1 MQGSDNQQR
10 PLEFDGDDDDEEK
23 DRLINSLQN
32 QLIKEQDRRAEE
44 RFAWFAA
51 LNIIADLLVFPNLST
66 WSAPVSIAVIQILL
80 LIVLGRKWGVDD
92 IWTLTEK
99 MIDKWDG
106 KTGLR

>member
-1 MQGSDNQQR
+1 MQDLNSLPQLDF
-10 PLEFDGDDDDEEK
+10 EGDEGDEEK

-32 QLIKEQDRRAEE
+32 QLIKEQDKRFEE
-44 RFAWFAA
+44 RFAWFAS
-51 LNIIADLLVFPNLST
+51 LNIIADLFVFPSLST
-66 WSAPVSIAVIQILL
+66 WSAPIAITIIQILL

-106 KTGLR
+106 KTGLK

>member
-1 MQGSDNQQR
+1 
-10 PLEFDGDDDDEEK
+10 
-23 DRLINSLQN
+23 LQE
-32 QLIKEQDRRAEE
+32 QLTRERDKRGEE
-44 RFAWFAA
+44 RFAWFASS
-51 LNIIADLLVFPNLST
+51 NVVADLVVFPTLTT
-66 WSAPVSIAVIQILL
+66 WSAAISIAIIQILL

>member
-1 MQGSDNQQR
+1 MQDSEAKQ
-10 PLEFDGDDDDEEK
+10 PLNFFGDEDEESK
-23 DRLINSLQN
+23 ERLIASLQD
-32 QLIKEQDRRAEE
+32 QLLRESDKRSEE

-51 LNIIADLLVFPNLST
+51 LNIIADLFVFPSLDT

-106 KTGLR
+106 KTGLK

>member
-1 MQGSDNQQR
+1 MQDLHNQRQ
-10 PLEFDGDDDDEEK
+10 LDFDGDEDDAEK

-32 QLIKEQDRRAEE
+32 QLIQEQDKRSEE
-44 RFAWFAA
+44 RFAWFASI
-51 LNIIADLLVFPNLST
+51 NVIADLFVFPNLST
-66 WSAPVSIAVIQILL
+66 WSAPVAIAIIQILL

-106 KTGLR
+106 KTGLN